1 MAKSDNQKL
10 KLLYIKK
17 MLEEKTDENH
27 VISTQQIIDE
37 LAKYDIKAERKSIY
51 SDIDMLIR
59 YGMDIVL
66 RKERPTGYYL
76 ASRDF
81 ELPELKFLVDAVQTS
96 RFITEKKTRTLIKK
110 LEGMASKYDGSLMQ
124 RQVIV
129 TDRIKSMKESIY

>member
-51 SDIDMLIR
+51 SDIDMLTR

-66 RKERPTGYYL
+66 RK
-76 ASRDF
+76 
-81 ELPELKFLVDAVQTS
+81 
-96 RFITEKKTRTLIKK
+96 TLCLLYNPIP
-110 LEGMASKYDGSLMQ
+110 
-124 RQVIV
+124 
-129 TDRIKSMKESIY
+129 

>member
-81 ELPELKFLVDAVQTS
+81 ELPELKFWW
-96 RFITEKKTRTLIKK
+96 
-110 LEGMASKYDGSLMQ
+110 MQ
-124 RQVIV
+124 CRPL
-129 TDRIKSMKESIY
+129 DL

>member
-51 SDIDMLIR
+51 SDIDMLI
-59 YGMDIVL
+59 
-66 RKERPTGYYL
+66 P
-76 ASRDF
+76 
-81 ELPELKFLVDAVQTS
+81 
-96 RFITEKKTRTLIKK
+96 
-110 LEGMASKYDGSLMQ
+110 
-124 RQVIV
+124 
-129 TDRIKSMKESIY
+129 

>member
-10 KLLYIKK
+10 KLLYIKQ

-27 VISTQQIIDE
+27 VISKQQIIDE
-37 LAKYDIKAERKSIY
+37 LAKYDIKAERKSIF
-51 SDIDMLIR
+51 SDIDMLTR

-96 RFITEKKTRTLIKK
+96 RFITEKKTRSLIKK
-110 LEGMASKYDGSLMQ
+110 LEGMG
-124 RQVIV
+124 
-129 TDRIKSMKESIY
+129 KE

>member
-66 RKERPTGYYL
+66 RKDRRTAWSIHSIQSLPWSAPRRATTLLQASPPTT
-76 ASRDF
+76 RR
-81 ELPELKFLVDAVQTS
+81 ETS
-96 RFITEKKTRTLIKK
+96 P
-110 LEGMASKYDGSLMQ
+110 Q
-124 RQVIV
+124 R
-129 TDRIKSMKESIY
+129 